1 MPEDKEKVEDF
12 ISLWRKKMDTESGK
26 PSAIGDT
33 LKKVQEVEQENEKL
47 RNRIQAN
54 IDLIS
59 KTEEVIRK
67 TIDENDKLKEELKKT
82 GSIGGRDVVEIQ
94 QENLELSNKIKSLT
108 LTITEKENNLNFKEN
123 EINELKLRVDEA
135 TSAVQFMA
143 DTASETPPDISQE
156 LIEELKSELS
166 KKKSQVSELEQK
178 NVALSSE
185 ISNLNEKLIEKET
198 KAPVDYVIPVETPK
212 STIIKPQPTQISS
225 ATLEILCQDLQ
236 ADLNKYKK
244 IVEKLNQ
251 DKSELQ
257 QAINQDGVQ
266 IEPDELK
273 ELKKENEQ
281 LRSDLSQIQDTLKEK
296 SKITPETLSLT
307 ESKRLIEDLQT
318 EIQGKNQTIADL
330 KASSQPQT
338 IAPQAPQGPQG
349 PMSSLVGDLQKT
361 INRLKIS
368 IEEKNKIIDELKSS

>member
-185 ISNLNEKLIEKET
+185 ISNLN
-198 KAPVDYVIPVETPK
+198 VW
-212 STIIKPQPTQISS
+212 
-225 ATLEILCQDLQ
+225 
-236 ADLNKYKK
+236 
-244 IVEKLNQ
+244 
-251 DKSELQ
+251 
-257 QAINQDGVQ
+257 
-266 IEPDELK
+266 
-273 ELKKENEQ
+273 
-281 LRSDLSQIQDTLKEK
+281 
-296 SKITPETLSLT
+296 
-307 ESKRLIEDLQT
+307 
-318 EIQGKNQTIADL
+318 
-330 KASSQPQT
+330 
-338 IAPQAPQGPQG
+338 
-349 PMSSLVGDLQKT
+349 
-361 INRLKIS
+361 
-368 IEEKNKIIDELKSS
+368 